1 MNKKGEGAEQLAAV
15 FLQKQGLAII
25 ERNWRGR
32 FGEVDLIAK
41 EGATL
46 VFVEVRARRSNAFG
60 GAAASIS
67 AAKQGR
73 LTRTALQYLTTLKHT
88 PPCRFDAVLITGQD
102 GTVEWIRDAFSAS

>member
-1 MNKKGEGAEQLAAV
+1 MNSKGEGAEQRAAV
-15 FLQKQGLAII
+15 FLQERGLAII

-32 FGEVDLIAK
+32 FGEIDLIAQ

-67 AAKQGR
+67 SAKQGK
-73 LTRTALQYLTTLKHT
+73 LTRAALQYLTTLKRT
-88 PPCRFDAVLITGQD
+88 PPCRFDAVLITGED
-102 GTVEWIRDAFSAS
+102 GAMEWIKGAFSAA